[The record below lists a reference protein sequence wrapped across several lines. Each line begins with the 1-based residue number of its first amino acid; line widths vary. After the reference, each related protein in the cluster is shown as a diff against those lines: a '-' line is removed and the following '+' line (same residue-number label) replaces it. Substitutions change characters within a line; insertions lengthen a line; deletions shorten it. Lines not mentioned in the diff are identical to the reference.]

1 MKRLTVRGPD
11 IRGEKLPSGTDDIRK
26 EISKSA
32 TELLKAENYF
42 SSVC

>member
-32 TELLKAENYF
+32 AELKAENHF